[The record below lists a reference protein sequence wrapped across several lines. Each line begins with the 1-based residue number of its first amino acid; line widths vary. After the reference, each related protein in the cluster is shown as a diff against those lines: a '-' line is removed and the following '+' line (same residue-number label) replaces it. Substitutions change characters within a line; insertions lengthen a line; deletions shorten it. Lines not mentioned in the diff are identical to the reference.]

1 MSGHCPSGKA
11 SHSSLA
17 NARIAART
25 FARQLNREQKLAQ
38 TLYGYRCRDCG
49 HWHITRREEWSG
61 RANTL
66 LAEAAPEELQ
76 RWAMGE
82 TS

>member
-25 FARQLNREQKLAQ
+25 FARQLNRERKLAE
-38 TLYGYRCRDCG
+38 TLYGYRCPYCR
-49 HWHITRREEWSG
+49 HWHITRREDWLG

>member
-1 MSGHCPSGKA
+1 MSSHCPSGKA

-25 FARQLNREQKLAQ
+25 FARQLNRERKLAEAM
-38 TLYGYRCRDCG
+38 YGYRCAECG
-49 HWHITRREEWSG
+49 RWHITRRDEWMG
-61 RANTL
+61 HENTL

-76 RWAMGE
+76 RWAMYG
-82 TS
+82 